1 MRSAVIALCLLAS
14 VSAPAFA
21 QAPKSFD
28 GFPDVATTAKAGEF
42 VLVPS
47 YNWIEDAAAAKGKD
61 TRFIFY
67 KQNMVAPGATT
78 SKVKFLGPGE
88 KEVPNSYIVAIPKAG
103 KAKVGDIVLTWWQ
116 SGSGMQRAIVVSAA
130 NPARPVVRYLDLGYN
145 NPAKSRDGKTT
156 IGQMDEELQED
167 SFVLLKDGAPGTA
180 FRCGAGKDAEKWKL
194 ITATPSGEQLMLAS
208 SKLKKFGK
216 GECTP
221 IPVKPAVKAGQ
232 TVTAGDVYVSRMK
245 SVKIERVDAK
255 IGRAFFLGYDKKE
268 DAASFG
274 DIVP

>member
-14 VSAPAFA
+14 VSTPAFA

-67 KQNMVAPGATT
+67 KQNMVAPGETT

-255 IGRAFFLGYDKKE
+255 IGRAFFLDYDKKE